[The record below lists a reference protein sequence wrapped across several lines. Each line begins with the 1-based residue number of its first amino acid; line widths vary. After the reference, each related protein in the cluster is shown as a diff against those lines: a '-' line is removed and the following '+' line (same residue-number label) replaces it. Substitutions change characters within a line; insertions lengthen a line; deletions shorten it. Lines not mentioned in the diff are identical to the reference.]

1 MCFIFTESKTT
12 SQKKSKCEDQN
23 IHSNIIQHNSIEVQ
37 FKDSEN
43 KEELEQKSNDDILED
58 KEELLPDVPR
68 KLYQLYGKDFNED
81 GETV

>member
-12 SQKKSKCEDQN
+12 QKKSECENQN
-23 IHSNIIQHNSIEVQ
+23 THSNIIQHNSIELQ
-37 FKDSEN
+37 FEDSEN